1 MSVCDLYNLI
11 CNKSIIFYLLV
22 PIPSLNV
29 TSSSMTDLL
38 AGSELTITC
47 RIKIPGIID
56 ISFKLGIRWRRR
68 DRSDDDMDSSGD
80 DSGDL
85 GDEPQSET
93 LNDTDRT
100 TISSVMTGFN
110 EYRSTVFFSTLSSI
124 EDSGTYTCTVRV
136 IPDSEYEYVIASDAN
151 DVNISLTVTG
161 KYSYCFYL
169 CMCTLSNCAHDDCTV
184 CALLMKPAIKNSQ

>member
-1 MSVCDLYNLI
+1 M
-11 CNKSIIFYLLV
+11 KIF
-22 PIPSLNV
+22 S
-29 TSSSMTDLL
+29 
-38 AGSELTITC
+38 
-47 RIKIPGIID
+47 RID
-56 ISFKLGIRWRRR
+56 ISIKIDIKFKLKIRWRRR

-93 LNDTDRT
+93 LNDTDRI

-136 IPDSEYEYVIASDAN
+136 IPDPEYEYVIGSDTN

-161 KYSYCFYL
+161 KY
-169 CMCTLSNCAHDDCTV
+169 TAVTV
-184 CALLMKPAIKNSQ
+184 CICACVHYLIVHMMIVQYVHALLMKPAIKNPQYTFEECLSFK